1 MSSTWWTRINRR
13 MATVSRVSSSSLL
26 QTIDENYTTNWF
38 VVRETLDTT
47 LLQVA
52 SRYPRLIVHEEV
64 GPW

>member
-52 SRYPRLIVHEEV
+52 SRYPRLIVHEEA